1 MTQTEELI
9 AQRSALTAR
18 ANNIRNEIADIDAA
32 LAHIA
37 WPAMQDRLLT
47 KNSEY
52 GDYKLNVDGVDIQG
66 TIRKTVKWD
75 SEKLKEIVSK
85 SPQVMSVIKAELSI
99 PEENFRKLEAT
110 NNPMLGEITLA
121 RQVKFSP
128 FSIKVID
135 SKD

>member
-1 MTQTEELI
+1 MTHTEELI
-9 AQRSALTAR
+9 AQRSALAAR
-18 ANNIRNEIADIDAA
+18 ANNIKNEIADIDAA

-37 WPAMQDRLLT
+37 WPAMQERLLI

-52 GDYKLNVDGVDIQG
+52 GDYKLNVDGVEIQG
-66 TIRKTVKWD
+66 AIRKTVKWD
-75 SEKLKEIVSK
+75 SEKLKEIAIK

-99 PEENFRKLEAT
+99 PEENFRKLEST
-110 NNPMLGEITLA
+110 NNSMLGEIILA

>member
-52 GDYKLNVDGVDIQG
+52 GDYKLNVDGFDIQG

-85 SPQVMSVIKAELSI
+85 SPQVMSAIKAELSI

>member
-1 MTQTEELI
+1 MTHTEELI

-18 ANNIRNEIADIDAA
+18 INNMRNEIADIDAA

-37 WPAMQDRLLT
+37 WPAMQERLLI

-75 SEKLKEIVSK
+75 SEKLKEIVAK
-85 SPQVMSVIKAELSI
+85 LPQAMSVIKAELSI
-99 PEENFRKLEAT
+99 PEENFRKLEA
-110 NNPMLGEITLA
+110 NKDPILGEVILA

-135 SKD
+135 NKD

>member
-1 MTQTEELI
+1 MTHTEELI

-18 ANNIRNEIADIDAA
+18 INNMRNEIADIDAA

-37 WPAMQDRLLT
+37 WPAMQERLLI

-52 GDYKLNVDGVDIQG
+52 GDYKLNVDGVEIQG

-75 SEKLKEIVSK
+75 SEKLKEIVAK
-85 SPQVMSVIKAELSI
+85 LPQAMAVIKAELSI
-99 PEENFRKLEAT
+99 PEENFRKLETT
-110 NNPMLGEITLA
+110 NNPMLGEIILA

-135 SKD
+135 NKD